1 MYMRNVV
8 KLLTVCVLLII
19 LTSFR
24 AKNESVAG
32 YYIVITKHDY
42 TLTVYDDRGWLVKY
56 PVVFGNKDLG
66 DKMQEGDRET
76 PEGSFSIVNKRI
88 HEKWD
93 RFLML
98 DYPTA
103 ESYEKFKQRKAAGI
117 IPQNAQI
124 GGGVGIH
131 GTWPHEGWA
140 VDRFQ
145 NWTEGC
151 ISMKNED
158 VEELYKMIIPGTKV
172 IIRK

>member
-1 MYMRNVV
+1 MHNLV
-8 KLLTVCVLLII
+8 KLLITGVLFTVT
-19 LTSFR
+19 TSFTFKHK
-24 AKNESVAG
+24 ASSN
-32 YYIVITKHDY
+32 YYIIVTKHDY
-42 TLTVYDDRGWLVKY
+42 SLTLYDDGGWLVKY

-76 PEGSFSIVNKRI
+76 PEGTFTIISKKP
-88 HEKWD
+88 HEKWHK
-93 RFLML
+93 FLML

-103 ESYEKFKQRKAAGI
+103 ESYEKFKQRKAAGL

-131 GTWPHEGWA
+131 GTWPHEEFA
-140 VDRFQ
+140 VDRYQ

-158 VEELYKMIIPGTKV
+158 IDELFKMIPPGTKV